1 MFCNLALGA
10 GMTSAAPPVGLRQIP
25 CGAAVGLHLVAGLAR
40 DQRRGDH
47 PAVDAL
53 RRRLMATLPHP
64 LHAQPAGAGAEERRG
79 AGGRR
84 PRAPSSGSPR
94 RPRCVPS
101 TPVWWNNSRRLPEA
115 ARCSATRRQ
124 RSWPS
129 RPSRSRIRKQVWP
142 KNPLERLD
150 WRIRRR
156 SDVVGILPNRAAVV
170 RLIGAVLAGQHDEL
184 AAARRNMTMVL
195 PCPRPGRGHV
205 NGGGAARC
213 CQLRLIRMARSD
225 TNRAGR
231 DRFASVLG
239 EVRLCSWSISAICR
253 QIPVIG
259 HPSVA
264 TLSHAHEVGN
274 EFLAAQG

>member
-1 MFCNLALGA
+1 MIFCNLALGA

-25 CGAAVGLHLVAGLAR
+25 RGAAVGLHPVAGLAR

-94 RPRCVPS
+94 RP
-101 TPVWWNNSRRLPEA
+101 PVRAQHSRVVEPLEA
-115 ARCSATRRQ
+115 
-124 RSWPS
+124 PS
-129 RPSRSRIRKQVWP
+129 RGRAVLGDAAPEVLAFKAFPVAHSETGQVEAP
-142 KNPLERLD
+142 AGTPRLAD
-150 WRIRRR
+150 PPARRR
-156 SDVVGILPNRAAVV
+156 GRHPPEPRRGR

-184 AAARRNMTMVL
+184 AAARRNMTMVM

-239 EVRLCSWSISAICR
+239 KVRLS
-253 QIPVIG
+253 
-259 HPSVA
+259 
-264 TLSHAHEVGN
+264 
-274 EFLAAQG
+274 